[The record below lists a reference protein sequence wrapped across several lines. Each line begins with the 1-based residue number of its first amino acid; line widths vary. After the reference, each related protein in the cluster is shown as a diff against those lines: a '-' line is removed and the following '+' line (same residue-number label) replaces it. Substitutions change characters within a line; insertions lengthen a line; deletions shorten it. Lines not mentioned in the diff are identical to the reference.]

1 MRNLIILS
9 LAFIAFGFVAA
20 TSKQERRTTC
30 DVEDAKVKLKKELVP
45 CRYTN
50 MSVQRIFFRRYNQ
63 KKSVSFPL
71 MFDTKH
77 RFVFNT
83 ENLPQNIKVKVY
95 SDNEFVKKRQELA
108 SFNSEDGQ
116 FTYEPDIS
124 QPLPYIYFEFLIPA
138 SIAEDTRSIPKGC
151 VVIMVGY
158 EDEYAEEFE
167 GMGTS
172 GTE

>member
-20 TSKQERRTTC
+20 TSKQERRVTC
-30 DVEDAKVKLKKELVP
+30 DVEDAKAKLKKELVP
-45 CRYTN
+45 YRYTN
-50 MSVQRIFFRRYNQ
+50 MSVQRFFFRRYNQ
-63 KKSVSFPL
+63 KKSISFPL

-83 ENLPQNIKVKVY
+83 ENLPQDIKIKAY
-95 SDNEFVKKRQELA
+95 SDNEFVKKRQELMSA
-108 SFNSEDGQ
+108 SSEDGQ
-116 FTYEPDIS
+116 FTFEPDPKITS
-124 QPLPYIYFEFLIPA
+124 VYFEFLIPA
-138 SIAEDTRSIPKGC
+138 SISEDTRSIPKGC

-158 EDEYAEEFE
+158 EDEYAAFE
-167 GMGTS
+167 GEGTS